1 MPRLIGTLPP
11 EAVVI
16 LKAAANTGQPGS
28 LKRITAIETATA
40 EVRDLYPHL
49 FKKEMN
55 VKITL
60 QNVRG
65 AFLNALFEAQTVGG
79 EGEPAYGG
87 TWLLEPNH
95 PAIAE
100 LNAAFE
106 KVAKEKWGAK
116 ADAVMKEL
124 RLKDRLALHDG
135 NTKADYDGFADM
147 MFVTTRSKVRPTVV
161 DRDRSPLTA
170 ADGRPY
176 SGCYCNVIIELWAQD
191 NQYGKRINA
200 QLKGV
205 QFVKDGDAFGG
216 GTPPAQ
222 AEEFTDLADGSEADD
237 LA

>member
-1 MPRLIGTLPP
+1 MPRLIGKLPP
-11 EAVVI
+11 EAEAI
-16 LKAAANTGQPGS
+16 LKAAANTGLPGS
-28 LKRITAIETATA
+28 LKRRVAIETATA
-40 EVRDLYPHL
+40 EVRDLYPNL

-65 AFLNALFEAQTVGG
+65 AFLNALFEPQTVGG

-87 TWLLEPNH
+87 TWLMEPTH

-100 LNAAFE
+100 LDAAFE

-135 NTKADYDGFADM
+135 DTKAGYDGFEGM
-147 MFVTTRSKVRPTVV
+147 KFVTTRSKVRPTVV

-170 ADGRPY
+170 ADGKPY
-176 SGCYCNVIIELWAQD
+176 SGCFCNVIIELWAQD

-222 AEEFTDLADGSEADD
+222 AEEFSDLADGSSAGD